1 MKPSTGQECTEIEE
15 YISKCSV
22 CNAYQH
28 KQQKEPM
35 IQHPV
40 PARPWQFVAA
50 DLFEFQGKEYLVT
63 MDYYSNFFEVDKLSS
78 QTSREVIDKLKCQ
91 MARHGIPDTLRSD
104 NGPQFSSQEFRKFSE
119 LYEFDHTTSSPAYPQ
134 SNGKAENSVKTASL
148 ILLKALEAESDPTWD
163 CLISETPLLRD
174 WACPQH
180 RDFSVVERRPS
191 YPQLAVSSTR
201 LMPTQ
206 VKQPS
211 SYKLGKTDSL
221 STTTLAPKHSNHWKK
236 EM

>member
-1 MKPSTGQECTEIEE
+1 MELSLKATLSSYRLTRGMSSRENCTQVTWEFKHVRDELMKPSTGQECTEIEE

-28 KQQKEPM
+28 KQQKEPI

-50 DLFEFQGKEYLVT
+50 DLFEFHGKEYLVT
-63 MDYYSNFFEVDKLSS
+63 MDYCSNFFEVDKLSS
-78 QTSREVIDKLKCQ
+78 QTSRKVIDKLKCQ

-104 NGPQFSSQEFRKFSE
+104 NGPQFSSQEFRKFLE

-148 ILLKALEAESDPTWD
+148 IMLKALEAESDPYLGLLD
-163 CLISETPLLRD
+163 FRNTPTEGLGMTP
-174 WACPQH
+174 AQ
-180 RDFSVVERRPS
+180 
-191 YPQLAVSSTR
+191 R
-201 LMPTQ
+201 LF
-206 VKQPS
+206 
-211 SYKLGKTDSL
+211 GR
-221 STTTLAPKHSNHWKK
+221 
-236 EM
+236 